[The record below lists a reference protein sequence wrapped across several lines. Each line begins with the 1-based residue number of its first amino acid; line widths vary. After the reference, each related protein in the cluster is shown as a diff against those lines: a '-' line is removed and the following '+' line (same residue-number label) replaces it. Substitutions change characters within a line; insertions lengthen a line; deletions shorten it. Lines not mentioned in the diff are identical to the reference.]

1 MSPPAVYAV
10 KGSLSRFAGRAA
22 NDWRDRS
29 FAAVPTDSVQTVDV
43 TRHDGRYT
51 IERADSAQWTVND
64 NPADSSSV
72 MRVIGALRAME
83 ASGFPTVAQHDSIT
97 FETPYRRLTVRGLD
111 GALRLALIFDS
122 TAAGTWVR
130 HDSGG
135 PIYRFDRW
143 RIDAL
148 MPTDST
154 LRVR

>member
-1 MSPPAVYAV
+1 MGVDEVSSRRVQFFNGSDTLADIHVGNTGRGGVAYIRLPADDAVYAV

-72 MRVIGALRAME
+72 MRVIGAS
-83 ASGFPTVAQHDSIT
+83 ASTTLSTGCPRIRTSIS
-97 FETPYRRLTVRGLD
+97 RCC
-111 GALRLALIFDS
+111 
-122 TAAGTWVR
+122 
-130 HDSGG
+130 
-135 PIYRFDRW
+135 
-143 RIDAL
+143 
-148 MPTDST
+148 
-154 LRVR
+154 